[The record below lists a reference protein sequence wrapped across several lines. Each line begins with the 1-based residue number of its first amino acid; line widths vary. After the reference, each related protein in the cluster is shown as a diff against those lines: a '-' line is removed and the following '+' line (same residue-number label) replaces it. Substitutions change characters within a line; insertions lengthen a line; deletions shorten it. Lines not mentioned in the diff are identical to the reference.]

1 MPTSAQ
7 SAVRA
12 SARLSVDGSDCDRE
26 PARDN
31 VIPCNV
37 NYYRRSPPRAHPRYR
52 DACRVD
58 CDQLAFDHG
67 FGRSGAITDIDALA
81 VEPFVVSMT
90 AQRAFCARRGH
101 LEVIWSI
108 DESRVIEQRTGDAT
122 HALTVLDCDWL
133 GVVDRDAQR
142 PSGLTGLLQSV
153 ELIAHVVERGLEQLL
168 YRRYGPCRHVRVLGS
183 DYRSGWSFRQTTSNG
198 AALKIELYVPDT
210 MPIRSASAKP
220 FKVSPPATRIATRT
234 RTTVKL
240 VMIDR
245 TAVCMMLRFTT
256 WSNESLWL
264 TRRFS
269 RMRSKTTMVSWTEKP
284 TTVSTAVTNRLL
296 ISPILR

>member
-1 MPTSAQ
+1 MW
-7 SAVRA
+7 
-12 SARLSVDGSDCDRE
+12 LSVGSSSSFIDGIGHVGMFGVFDHITRLVVWELAPPPLLWSVPFRSEIAVLWGPRGVAAGGGFGPKPLRRLGPGNPVPVTVGTSMTSRHPKTSDSGRQ
-26 PARDN
+26 RLTG
-31 VIPCNV
+31 V
-37 NYYRRSPPRAHPRYR
+37 YRR
-52 DACRVD
+52 
-58 CDQLAFDHG
+58 
-67 FGRSGAITDIDALA
+67 
-81 VEPFVVSMT
+81 
-90 AQRAFCARRGH
+90 
-101 LEVIWSI
+101 
-108 DESRVIEQRTGDAT
+108 
-122 HALTVLDCDWL
+122 
-133 GVVDRDAQR
+133 
-142 PSGLTGLLQSV
+142 
-153 ELIAHVVERGLEQLL
+153 
-168 YRRYGPCRHVRVLGS
+168 
-183 DYRSGWSFRQTTSNG
+183 GWSFRQTTSRG

-240 VMIDR
+240 VMIER

-269 RMRSKTTMVSWTEKP
+269 RIRSKTTMVSWTEKP

>member
-1 MPTSAQ
+1 MW
-7 SAVRA
+7 
-12 SARLSVDGSDCDRE
+12 LSVGSSSSFMDGIGHVGMFGVFDHITSLVVWE
-26 PARDN
+26 LAPAFHGPYLSGPGNPVPVTVGTSMTSRHPKTPDSGRQRLTG
-31 VIPCNV
+31 V
-37 NYYRRSPPRAHPRYR
+37 YRR
-52 DACRVD
+52 
-58 CDQLAFDHG
+58 
-67 FGRSGAITDIDALA
+67 
-81 VEPFVVSMT
+81 
-90 AQRAFCARRGH
+90 
-101 LEVIWSI
+101 
-108 DESRVIEQRTGDAT
+108 
-122 HALTVLDCDWL
+122 
-133 GVVDRDAQR
+133 
-142 PSGLTGLLQSV
+142 
-153 ELIAHVVERGLEQLL
+153 
-168 YRRYGPCRHVRVLGS
+168 
-183 DYRSGWSFRQTTSNG
+183 GWSFRQTTSRG

-240 VMIDR
+240 VMIER

-269 RMRSKTTMVSWTEKP
+269 RIRSKTTMVSWTEKP